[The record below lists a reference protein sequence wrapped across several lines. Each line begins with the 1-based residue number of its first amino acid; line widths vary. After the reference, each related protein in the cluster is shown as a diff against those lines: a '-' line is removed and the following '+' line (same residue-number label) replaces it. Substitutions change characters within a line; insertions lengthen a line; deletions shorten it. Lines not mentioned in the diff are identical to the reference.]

1 MRERLS
7 ELLDAMRTHGIE
19 LAGLTT
25 SSPLVVSA
33 SVPVWLQ
40 VDEAHLARAWDAVG
54 RPAVGCCIL
63 SQGVSITWP
72 WDDSYT
78 WVQVVVRQWSDDLA
92 LVLAEG
98 DVPVVTIDSIYHHLG
113 A

>member
-7 ELLDAMRTHGIE
+7 ELLEAMRAHGLE
-19 LAGLTT
+19 VAGLNT
-25 SSPLVVSA
+25 SRPLVLSEA
-33 SVPVWLQ
+33 THVWLQ
-40 VDEAHLARAWDAVG
+40 IDEAHLVRAWHAVG
-54 RPAVGCCIL
+54 RPAVRARIL
-63 SQGVSITWP
+63 GEGVSITWP

-78 WVQVVVRQWSDDLA
+78 WVQVVVRQWSNDLA

-98 DVPVVTIDSIYHHLG
+98 DVPVVTIDSIHHHLG

>member
-7 ELLDAMRTHGIE
+7 ELLEAMRTHGIE

-33 SVPVWLQ
+33 SAPVWLQ
-40 VDEAHLARAWDAVG
+40 VDEAHLARAWHAGG
-54 RPAVGCCIL
+54 RPAVGACIL